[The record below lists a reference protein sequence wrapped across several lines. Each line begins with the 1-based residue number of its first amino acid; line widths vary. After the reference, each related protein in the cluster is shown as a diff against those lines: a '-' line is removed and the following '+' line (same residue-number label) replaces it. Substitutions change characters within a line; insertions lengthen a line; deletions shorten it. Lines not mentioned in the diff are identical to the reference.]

1 MATKT
6 RPGGRRLQEK
16 MRPYYEQARQL
27 MARDDPE
34 WFFNVILGCPTYVP
48 GSGKP
53 GLYPKQIETSN
64 SVRDNRRTAEVGANG
79 TGKDYKSGR
88 LMLWWMYA
96 YDDAMVIVYGPT
108 SRQVNEI
115 IWKEGR
121 VAFHGSNVPL
131 PGRMY
136 TGASKYVIGDF
147 REAQGFSSDSSA
159 TGAGIQ
165 GFHSGHLLVIVT
177 EAHGVTQPEIDAL
190 LRLNPNRMLLTGNPL
205 STGGE
210 FYDAFHSKRE
220 IYNTIT
226 ISAFDTPNVI
236 ERKDIIPGMV
246 TLEDVQD
253 RAIEFGE
260 DSSYYRQAILGEFPE
275 DAEDALIPLSKANAA
290 VARDLT
296 RVPPCVLPSESAI
309 LGVDVARGGGGDNSI
324 IAYRW
329 GPIVRIL
336 FKSKTTD
343 PMGLAGQV
351 QLALDEHPE
360 VETVVVDD
368 TGVGGGTTARLEELD
383 IDASVVAFIAG
394 GKADAPEKFYNA
406 TAEAWWH
413 MRLAFMGGD
422 VDTEADEAFI
432 AQVTTRMYRVQSDKT
447 IRLESKDEMKKRLRH
462 SPDEADAV
470 AMTYSP
476 AVGPPRIR
484 WFG

>member
-6 RPGGRRLQEK
+6 RPPRLQEK
-16 MRPYYEQARQL
+16 MRPYYEKARQLQARQ
-27 MARDDPE
+27 DPE
-34 WFFNVILGCPTYVP
+34 WFFNKILGCPTYVP

-88 LMLWWMYA
+88 LMLWWMYSW
-96 YDDAMVIVYGPT
+96 DDAMTIVYGPT
-108 SRQVNEI
+108 ARQVNEI

-121 VAFHGSNVPL
+121 VAFRGANIPL

-136 TGASKYVIGDF
+136 DGASKYVITDF
-147 REAQGFSSDSSA
+147 RTATGFSSDSSG
-159 TGAGIQ
+159 TGSGIQ
-165 GFHSGHLLVIVT
+165 GFHAAHLLVIVT
-177 EAHGVTQPEIDAL
+177 EAHAVTQPEIDSL
-190 LRLNPNRMLLTGNPL
+190 LRLNPDRMLLTGNPL
-205 STGGE
+205 SSGGE

-220 IYNTIT
+220 IYNTVT

-236 ERKDIIPGMV
+236 ERKVIIPGMV
-246 TLEDVQD
+246 TLEDVEE
-253 RAIEFGE
+253 RALEFGE
-260 DSSYYRQAILGEFPE
+260 DSPMYRQSILGEFPE

-290 VARDLT
+290 VDRDLT
-296 RVPPCVLPSESAI
+296 RIPPCVPPTEGAI
-309 LGVDVARGGGGDNSI
+309 LGVDVARGGGGDNSV

-343 PMGLAGQV
+343 PMALAGQV
-351 QLALDEHPE
+351 QLVLDDHPE
-360 VETVVVDD
+360 VEQVIVDD
-368 TGVGGGTTARLEELD
+368 TGVGGGTTARLQELN

-394 GKADAPEKFYNA
+394 AKAEDTDRFFNA
-406 TAEAWWH
+406 TVEAWWH
-413 MRLAFMGGD
+413 MRGAFMKND
-422 VDTEADEAFI
+422 VDIERDEGFI
-432 AQVTTRMYRVQSDKT
+432 AQVTTRKYRVQSDKT
-447 IRLESKDEMKKRLRH
+447 IRLESKDEMKKRLRS

-484 WFG
+484 WFD